1 MLFFYKA
8 AKIHYFPNARYFNP
22 SLGLPAHKR
31 QNLYMGMCVFLFYFC
46 ANQLE
51 LKPMWAL
58 FKKEIT
64 GFFGSLTGYIVI
76 AAFLMANALFMWLL
90 PGNVFESGYAAIDPL
105 FINAPFIYLLLIPA
119 ITMRAFAEEKKAGT
133 IESLLTKPLSDI
145 KIILAKYFAGFSV
158 VVLSLLPTLVYVLS
172 IYQLASPKGDID
184 LGGIWGSY
192 LGLLLLGSVYVAVGI
207 FTSTLTEN
215 QIIALV
221 YSVVLC
227 LFLTWGLDM
236 VSKFNSV
243 KVIDL
248 VIRNLGISEHY
259 NSISRG
265 VVDSRDVLYF
275 LSANILFLFAAN
287 LMLQK
292 RKW

>member
-1 MLFFYKA
+1 
-8 AKIHYFPNARYFNP
+8 
-22 SLGLPAHKR
+22 
-31 QNLYMGMCVFLFYFC
+31 
-46 ANQLE
+46 
-51 LKPMWAL
+51 MWAL
-58 FKKEIT
+58 YKKELT

-76 AAFLMANALFMWLL
+76 ISFLMANALFMWLL
-90 PGNVFESGYAAIDPL
+90 PGNIFEMGYAAIDPL
-105 FINAPFIYLLLIPA
+105 FINAPYIYLLLIPA

-145 KIILAKYFAGFSV
+145 RIILGKYLAGFT
-158 VVLSLLPTLVYVLS
+158 VVLFSVLPTLIYVLS

-192 LGLLLLGSVYVAVGI
+192 IGLLLLGSVYLAVGI

-215 QIIALV
+215 QIIALI
-221 YSVVLC
+221 YSVVIC

-236 VSKFNSV
+236 IAQFNSV
-243 KVIDL
+243 KIIDL
-248 VIRNLGISEHY
+248 LIINLGISEHY

-265 VVDSRDVLYF
+265 VIDSRDIAYFISADIAFLY
-275 LSANILFLFAAN
+275 AAN

>member
-1 MLFFYKA
+1 MSVFF
-8 AKIHYFPNARYFNP
+8 
-22 SLGLPAHKR
+22 
-31 QNLYMGMCVFLFYFC
+31 FYFC

-105 FINAPFIYLLLIPA
+105 FMNAPFIYLLLIPA

-133 IESLLTKPLSDI
+133 IESLLTKPLSDL
-145 KIILAKYFAGFSV
+145 KIVLAKYFAGFTV

-248 VIRNLGISEHY
+248 VILNLGISEHY

-275 LSANILFLFAAN
+275 LSANVLFLFAAN

>member
-1 MLFFYKA
+1 
-8 AKIHYFPNARYFNP
+8 
-22 SLGLPAHKR
+22 
-31 QNLYMGMCVFLFYFC
+31 
-46 ANQLE
+46 
-51 LKPMWAL
+51 MWAL
-58 FKKEIT
+58 YKKELT

-76 AAFLMANALFMWLL
+76 ISFLMANALFMWLL
-90 PGNVFESGYAAIDPL
+90 PGNIFEMGYAAIDPL
-105 FINAPFIYLLLIPA
+105 FINAPYIYLLLIPA

-145 KIILAKYFAGFSV
+145 RIILGKYLAGFTVVFFSV
-158 VVLSLLPTLVYVLS
+158 LPTLIYVLS

-192 LGLLLLGSVYVAVGI
+192 IGLLLLGSVYLAVGI

-215 QIIALV
+215 QIIALI
-221 YSVVLC
+221 YSVVIC

-236 VSKFNSV
+236 IAQFNSV
-243 KVIDL
+243 KIIDL
-248 VIRNLGISEHY
+248 LIINLGISEHY

-265 VVDSRDVLYF
+265 VIDSRDIAYFISADIAFLY
-275 LSANILFLFAAN
+275 AAN

>member
-1 MLFFYKA
+1 
-8 AKIHYFPNARYFNP
+8 
-22 SLGLPAHKR
+22 
-31 QNLYMGMCVFLFYFC
+31 
-46 ANQLE
+46 
-51 LKPMWAL
+51 MWAL
-58 FKKEIT
+58 YKKELT

-76 AAFLMANALFMWLL
+76 ISFLMANALFMWLL
-90 PGNVFESGYAAIDPL
+90 PGNIFEMGYAAIDPL
-105 FINAPFIYLLLIPA
+105 LITAPYIYLLLIPA

-145 KIILAKYFAGFSV
+145 RIILGKYLAGFTVVFFSV
-158 VVLSLLPTLVYVLS
+158 LPTLIYVLS

-192 LGLLLLGSVYVAVGI
+192 IGLLLLGSVYLAVGI

-215 QIIALV
+215 QIIALI
-221 YSVVLC
+221 YSVVIC

-236 VSKFNSV
+236 IAQFNSV
-243 KVIDL
+243 KIIDL
-248 VIRNLGISEHY
+248 LIINLGISEHY

-265 VVDSRDVLYF
+265 VIDSRDIAYFISADIAFLY
-275 LSANILFLFAAN
+275 AAN

>member
-1 MLFFYKA
+1 
-8 AKIHYFPNARYFNP
+8 
-22 SLGLPAHKR
+22 
-31 QNLYMGMCVFLFYFC
+31 
-46 ANQLE
+46 
-51 LKPMWAL
+51 MWAL
-58 FKKEIT
+58 YKKELT

-76 AAFLMANALFMWLL
+76 ISFLMANALFMWLL
-90 PGNVFESGYAAIDPL
+90 PGNIFEMGYAAIDPL
-105 FINAPFIYLLLIPA
+105 FINAPYIYLLLIPA

-145 KIILAKYFAGFSV
+145 RIILGKYLAGFTVVFFSV
-158 VVLSLLPTLVYVLS
+158 LPTLIYVLS

-192 LGLLLLGSVYVAVGI
+192 IGLLLLGSVYIAVGI

-215 QIIALV
+215 QIIALI
-221 YSVVLC
+221 YSVVIC

-236 VSKFNSV
+236 IAQFNSV
-243 KVIDL
+243 KIIDL
-248 VIRNLGISEHY
+248 LIINLGISEHY

-265 VVDSRDVLYF
+265 VIDSRDIAYFISADIAFLY
-275 LSANILFLFAAN
+275 AAN